1 MTTAPAT
8 FAAHLAARVDGEVL
22 TDGGTLAAYAS
33 DASNHRMVPRAVVLP
48 RSAEDVT
55 AVVRACVEEGVP
67 MTSRGAGTNIAGAAL
82 GSGVVLDHTRHLN
95 RVLDV
100 DLEGRTAVVQPGL
113 VLDHLQAAVAG
124 AGLRF
129 GPDPSTHNRCTLG
142 GMIGTNACGSH
153 SVAWGTTADN
163 VVDLEVLRAD
173 DGPPRW
179 LSSGH
184 FDEPL
189 ADLAARHLSA
199 IRTEL
204 GRFRRQISGYALQH
218 LLPEAGPDL
227 ARAFTGTEGTC
238 GVVTSAR
245 VRLVEVPRVRALV
258 VLGFSSVLAA
268 AAAAP
273 GLRTTDAL
281 TIEGIDAHLVRAFD
295 TRPGPKSRPELPAGE
310 AWLLV
315 EVGGDTPDEVRE
327 RADLV
332 VRAAPASTGA
342 RVLTE
347 SAEQRAFWTIRER
360 GAGLATR
367 TAEGAEAWPG
377 WEDAAVPP
385 ERLSDYLAGFHRL
398 MTDHGREGVAYGHF
412 GEGCVHVR
420 IDHDLLTDQGRRAY
434 RRFQEDAADLVVSHG
449 GSLSGEHGDGR
460 ARSEL
465 LSKMYSPEMLTA
477 FAEFKQVFDP
487 GNVFNPG
494 IITDPEPMDAT
505 LRLAIQKP
513 QVVDL
518 AFGYREDDGDF
529 SKAMRRCVG
538 VGACRKTTG
547 GGMCPSYR
555 ATSDER
561 HSTRGRAR
569 ILFEMLDGHLAD
581 DGWRSEDVH
590 DALDLCLGCKA
601 CSNECPVS
609 VDMATYKAEFL
620 HQHYR
625 RRLRPASH
633 YSMGWL
639 PLWLRAA
646 RRMPRLANLTLKSKL
661 LARLGGIDANR
672 TMPALAEDPVRR
684 PAAPVPATGAKRLG
698 PVTLWVDTFTAS
710 FDPGIASDALAV
722 LTAAGY
728 DVTVVGPAVCCGLT
742 WVSTGQL
749 DRARRVMRGAVSA
762 LREAPGDIV
771 VLEPSCAAALRGDLP
786 ELLQTAD
793 AEMVGR
799 RIRTIA
805 EAVLD
810 ADLPLKPLPE
820 HVVAQFH
827 CHQRAVFG
835 TQADRTLLERMGVT
849 LSSVDDGCCGLAG
862 NFGFEAGHYD
872 VSVKCA
878 EQSFMPVLAEHPSS
892 QVLADGF
899 SCRLQIDQI
908 GQRPT
913 LHIAQLLRAQLDG
926 GPS

>member
-1 MTTAPAT
+1 MTTSAVT
-8 FAAHLAARVDGEVL
+8 FASHLAARLDGEVL
-22 TDGGTLAAYAS
+22 TDAGTLAAYAS
-33 DASNHRMVPRAVVLP
+33 DASNHRVVPLAVVLP
-48 RSAEDVT
+48 RSSDDVVS
-55 AVVRACVEEGVP
+55 VVRTCVAEGVP
-67 MTSRGAGTNIAGAAL
+67 ITSRGAGTNIAGAAL
-82 GSGVVLDHTRHLN
+82 GSGVVLDHARHLN
-95 RVLDV
+95 AVLDL
-100 DLEGRTAVVQPGL
+100 DLEGRTAVVRPGL
-113 VLDHLQAAVAG
+113 VLDHLQAAVAD

-142 GMIGTNACGSH
+142 GMISTNACGSH

-163 VVDLEVLRAD
+163 VVDVEVVQAD
-173 DGPPRW
+173 GVPRW
-179 LSSGH
+179 LRSGH
-184 FDEPL
+184 VDRPL
-189 ADLAARHLSA
+189 ADLVDRHQAA

-204 GRFRRQISGYALQH
+204 GRFPRQISGYGLQH
-218 LLPEAGPDL
+218 LLPESGLDV
-227 ARAFTGTEGTC
+227 ARAFVGTEGTC
-238 GVVTSAR
+238 GVITRAR
-245 VRLVEVPRVRALV
+245 LRLVEPPRAQALV
-258 VLGFSSVLAA
+258 VLGFPSVVAA

-273 GLRTTDAL
+273 GLRSTGAL

-295 TRPGPKSRPELPAGE
+295 TRPGPHSRPELPPGQ

-315 EVGGDTPDEVRE
+315 EVGGANADEVRQ
-327 RADLV
+327 RAGV
-332 VRAAPASTGA
+332 ATRAASELTGY

-347 SAEQRAFWTIRER
+347 AGEQRAFWTIRER

-367 TAEGAEAWPG
+367 TADGAEAWPG

-385 ERLSDYLAGFHRL
+385 ERLADYLGEFHRL
-398 MTDHGREGVAYGHF
+398 MTDHGRQGVVYGHF

-420 IDHDLLTDQGRRAY
+420 IDFDLLTEQGRLAY
-434 RRFQEDAADLVVSHG
+434 RRFQEDAADLVVVHG

-465 LSKMYSPEMLTA
+465 LPTMYSPEMLSA
-477 FAEFKQVFDP
+477 FAEFKHVFDS

-494 IITDPEPMDAT
+494 LITDPVAMDAD

-518 AFGYREDDGDF
+518 AFGYRADDGNF

-538 VGACRKTTG
+538 VGACRKASG

-569 ILFEMLDGHLAD
+569 MLFEMLDGTLAD
-581 DGWRSEDVH
+581 DGWRSKDVH

-601 CSNECPVS
+601 CSSECPVS

-620 HQHYR
+620 QQHYKG
-625 RRLRPASH
+625 RLRPARH

-639 PLWLRAA
+639 PLWLRVA
-646 RRMPRLANLTLKSKL
+646 RRVPRLANLTLESKL
-661 LARLGGIDANR
+661 LARLGGIDARR
-672 TMPALAEDPVRR
+672 TMPKLATNPLRR
-684 PAAPVPATGAKRLG
+684 PLQPVTPTAGDLG
-698 PVTLWVDTFTAS
+698 RITLWVDTFTAS
-710 FDPGIASDALAV
+710 FDPGIATDALAV

-728 DVTVVGPAVCCGLT
+728 DVTVIGPDVCCGLT

-749 DRARRVMRGAVSA
+749 DRAKRVMRNAVAA
-762 LREAPGDIV
+762 LRKTPGAIV
-771 VLEPSCAAALRGDLP
+771 VLEPSCAAALRSDLP
-786 ELLQTAD
+786 ELVPTAD
-793 AEMVGR
+793 AEAVSR

-805 EAVLD
+805 EAVLET
-810 ADLPLKPLPE
+810 DLRLLPLPE
-820 HVVAQFH
+820 QVVAQFH
-827 CHQRAVFG
+827 CHQRAVLG
-835 TQADRTLLERMGVT
+835 TAADRTLLARMGVA
-849 LSSVDDGCCGLAG
+849 LSSVDEGCCGLAG

-878 EQSFMPVLAEHPSS
+878 EQSFMPVLAEHPASR
-892 QVLADGF
+892 VLADGF

-913 LHIAQLLRAQLDG
+913 LHLAQLLRAQLDDRG
-926 GPS
+926 SRP